1 MSLLEIKNLSH
12 RYDDKIIFNN
22 ASLAVNK
29 GEHIGVV
36 GLNGAGKSTFI
47 NIIADKITYDE
58 GEVRWLQG
66 VRRGYLDQYAT
77 LNGSETIMEYLMG
90 AFTYLYD
97 INDRLERLYE
107 SMGEL
112 EGEDLDKAVNKS
124 SQLQETLERE
134 GFYDLEAKV
143 KKVANG
149 LGINL
154 LGYDTLISTLSGG
167 ERVKLMLSKL
177 LLSELDVMLL
187 DEPTNFLDIEHID
200 WLIKYLNGFKKTF
213 LVISH
218 DTKFLNAVSKFVV
231 GIENGVIKK
240 YSGNYDRYL
249 VQREMNAKQYE
260 EEYNRQ
266 QDQIKKLKT
275 YIEKNSA
282 RASTAGM
289 ANARKKQLE
298 KIEVLAKPTVV
309 YDAEFSFPYLELNT
323 KDLLDIKNLSIGYGD
338 KPLLPPFGL
347 HMGSQNKLWVRGTN
361 GVGKST
367 LIKTLMHK
375 IPRLGGF
382 FTWHNAVR
390 IGYVEQELDFGNTT
404 ETPFS
409 YYAKHFPR
417 ANPKEIR
424 SALAKVGLKGELA
437 VKPLC
442 NMSGG
447 EQVRAKLA
455 VLCGTPSNLLVLDEP
470 TNHLDVKA
478 KAALKKALSEY
489 PGALILV
496 SHEEDFTQGLCDMVT
511 LLRD

>member
-12 RYDDKIIFNN
+12 RYDDKIIFND
-22 ASLAVNK
+22 ASLTVNK

-77 LNGSETIMEYLMG
+77 LDGSQTIMEYLTG
-90 AFTYLYD
+90 AFDYLYEM
-97 INDRLERLYE
+97 NERLEKIYE

-112 EGEDLDKAVNKS
+112 DGDELDRAVNKS
-124 SQLQETLERE
+124 SALQETLERE
-134 GFYDLEAKV
+134 GFYDLESKV

-249 VQREMNAKQYE
+249 VQREMNMKQYE

-266 QDQIKKLKT
+266 QEQIKKLKT

-282 RASTAGM
+282 RAATAGM

-298 KIEVLAKPTVV
+298 KIEVIAKPAVI
-309 YDAEFSFPYLELNT
+309 YDAEFSFPYIDLNT
-323 KDLLDIKNLSIGYGD
+323 KDLLDVKNLSIGYTE
-338 KPLLPPFGL
+338 PLLPPFSL
-347 HMGSQNKLWVRGTN
+347 HMGSQTKLWVRGTN

-367 LIKTLMHK
+367 LIKTIMHK
-375 IPRLGGF
+375 IPRLSGF

-390 IGYVEQELDFGNTT
+390 IAYLEQDLNFGKTD
-404 ETPFS
+404 ETAFS
-409 YYAKHFPR
+409 YYARFFPR
-417 ANPKEIR
+417 ANPKDVR
-424 SALAKVGLKGELA
+424 AALAKVGLKGELA

-455 VLCGTPSNLLVLDEP
+455 VLCGMPSNVLVLDEP

-478 KAALKKALSEY
+478 KAALKKALEEY

-496 SHEEDFTQGLCDMVT
+496 SHEEDFTQGLCDKTT

>member
-12 RYDDKIIFNN
+12 RYEDKIIFNN
-22 ASLAVNK
+22 ASLSVNR

-47 NIIADKITYDE
+47 NVIADKITYDE
-58 GEVRWLQG
+58 GEVQWLPG

-77 LNGSETIMEYLMG
+77 LDGSQTIMEYLMG
-90 AFTYLYD
+90 AFDYLYEM
-97 INDRLERLYE
+97 NDKLEKLYE
-107 SMGEL
+107 PMGDMD
-112 EGEDLDKAVNKS
+112 GEELDKAVAKS
-124 SQLQETLERE
+124 ARMQEELERE

-149 LGINL
+149 LGINF
-154 LGYDTLISTLSGG
+154 LGYDRMISTLSGG

-218 DTKFLNAVSKFVV
+218 DTKFLNAVSKFIV
-231 GIENGVIKK
+231 GIENGTIKK
-240 YSGNYDRYL
+240 YSGDYDKYL
-249 VQREMNAKQYE
+249 VQHEMNQKQYE

-266 QDQIKKLKT
+266 QEQIKKLQT
-275 YIEKNSA
+275 YIDKNSA

-298 KIEVLAKPTVV
+298 KIEVMAKPVTV
-309 YDAEFSFPYLELNT
+309 YEAEFFFPYIDLNT
-323 KDLLDIKNLSIGYGD
+323 KDLLDVKNLSIGYTAPIL
-338 KPLLPPFGL
+338 PLLNF

-361 GVGKST
+361 GIGKST
-367 LIKTLMHK
+367 LIKTLLHK

-382 FTWHNAVR
+382 FTWHNAVK
-390 IGYVEQELDFGNTT
+390 IAYLEQNLDFDDPN
-404 ETPFS
+404 ETASS
-409 YYAKHFPR
+409 YYSKFFPR
-417 ANPKEIR
+417 ANPKEVR
-424 SALAKVGLKGELA
+424 SKLAKVGLKGDLA
-437 VKPLC
+437 VKPLK

-455 VLCGTPSNLLVLDEP
+455 VLCSTPSNLLVLDEP

-478 KAALKKALSEY
+478 KNALKKALAEY

-496 SHEEDFTQGLCDMVT
+496 SHEEDFTEGLCDMVT